1 MLPTEPEHPEQVS
14 PHKDA
19 SGFGIQAAHPSHVRF
34 GLYEVNLQKCELRK
48 GGLKLKIPHQ
58 SFQILALLL
67 EKPGEVV
74 SRETLRRELWPRDVF
89 VNFEGSLNVA
99 MQKLRSV
106 LQDTSREPRYI
117 ETIPKVGYRFIAEI
131 ESLMPVA
138 TKVRDDIAASAHAE
152 IPSVEVAPPDKAA
165 GELSAVPAASDRR
178 LWRRAAAILSLL
190 VVGAATFAAYRHV
203 RRVQHVQETSSQPSR
218 GSPSFVAATNHARR
232 SVAILGFANVS
243 GDAHN
248 LWLSTAFAEM
258 LATELAA
265 GDELRTVA
273 GEHIARAKLEL
284 SLPSEDSYTTDT
296 LTRIHKDLGCDYVVT
311 GSYVAIGQEEN
322 GRLRLDARVQDALTG
337 ETVANIAVAGTRKE
351 LFDLAS
357 RAGEQLRTKLGV
369 GALSPTESAEVHAA
383 LPSNPE
389 AARLY
394 SDALAKLRIYDNV
407 GARDL
412 LEKVIRV
419 QPEYSPAYSA
429 LAMAWSALG
438 HDAKATDAMKKAMDL
453 AHNLPQPVRLEIEAR
468 YRDLSGDRAEAIEI
482 YSRLQRSYP
491 DNLDYGLELAHAQDA
506 MGKGTEAAATIAS
519 LRKSPLVDQND
530 PRIDLTEAAVASH
543 VGDFKRQQ
551 VLVESAARKS
561 ERAGARL
568 LLARAKL
575 LGGYASDDLGDF
587 RGALAA
593 YAAAGKTF
601 AEYGDLDDS
610 AVALMSTGGVL
621 LKQGDIAGGRRNLE
635 QALSEFRRNGD
646 QVGVAV
652 ALSNLGDSYEAE
664 GNLPKAERLYRAS
677 LAIDIKLNR
686 MAKRDLMM
694 CNVAIVLERQG
705 RFREAK
711 DMLQPLEEHLRSA
724 GKKYLLGYATET
736 LGSIS
741 EVEGDMPQALH
752 RYQEAAALFK
762 ETGDQTGYA
771 GDKRL
776 LGKAFLWEDDFASA
790 KQSLSEAL
798 SVDRSIG
805 AEANVDLDQVELAE
819 LSLNKAHRW
828 TLPRCAQR
836 STTCGFGRFLTA
848 KSRQRSCWCESLS
861 DRVSFRRPPEPY
873 RKLPLSPSE
882 ATIRLYVL
890 MQR

>member
-429 LAMAWSALG
+429 LAMA
-438 HDAKATDAMKKAMDL
+438 
-453 AHNLPQPVRLEIEAR
+453 
-468 YRDLSGDRAEAIEI
+468 
-482 YSRLQRSYP
+482 
-491 DNLDYGLELAHAQDA
+491 
-506 MGKGTEAAATIAS
+506 
-519 LRKSPLVDQND
+519 
-530 PRIDLTEAAVASH
+530 
-543 VGDFKRQQ
+543 
-551 VLVESAARKS
+551 
-561 ERAGARL
+561 
-568 LLARAKL
+568 
-575 LGGYASDDLGDF
+575 
-587 RGALAA
+587 
-593 YAAAGKTF
+593 
-601 AEYGDLDDS
+601 
-610 AVALMSTGGVL
+610 
-621 LKQGDIAGGRRNLE
+621 
-635 QALSEFRRNGD
+635 
-646 QVGVAV
+646 
-652 ALSNLGDSYEAE
+652 
-664 GNLPKAERLYRAS
+664 
-677 LAIDIKLNR
+677 
-686 MAKRDLMM
+686 
-694 CNVAIVLERQG
+694 
-705 RFREAK
+705 
-711 DMLQPLEEHLRSA
+711 
-724 GKKYLLGYATET
+724 
-736 LGSIS
+736 
-741 EVEGDMPQALH
+741 
-752 RYQEAAALFK
+752 
-762 ETGDQTGYA
+762 
-771 GDKRL
+771 
-776 LGKAFLWEDDFASA
+776 
-790 KQSLSEAL
+790 
-798 SVDRSIG
+798 
-805 AEANVDLDQVELAE
+805 
-819 LSLNKAHRW
+819 
-828 TLPRCAQR
+828 
-836 STTCGFGRFLTA
+836 
-848 KSRQRSCWCESLS
+848 
-861 DRVSFRRPPEPY
+861 
-873 RKLPLSPSE
+873 
-882 ATIRLYVL
+882 
-890 MQR
+890 